1 MESGGQEPT
10 TREATPDL
18 ATCKVHHN
26 MVDTVREGILL
37 KQNLGPQRGL
47 VIVSTEKL
55 SKWKPCTSLYGNP
68 PHHSLLT
75 EESLAKGQGDMHTCS
90 SSSSFSS
97 LLSLSG
103 QLPIQMGLLRI
114 KGSP

>member
-10 TREATPDL
+10 TREATPEL

-26 MVDTVREGILL
+26 MVDTVREGVLL

-47 VIVSTEKL
+47 VIVSTKKL
-55 SKWKPCTSLYGNP
+55 STWKPCTS
-68 PHHSLLT
+68 HHSLLT

-97 LLSLSG
+97 LLSLPG
-103 QLPIQMGLLRI
+103 QLPIQMGLLRT